1 MKNTGLIDLHDI
13 DVLVNRYKA
22 GERNLTVIP
31 SFKENKPSV
40 SLSSSD
46 TLIKSNDE
54 ENNALP
60 ENNQNLNPEITPE
73 NNHQNLSQHNH
84 LETSTNYQNLSQ
96 DNSQNLNVNFIDESQ
111 NIVIDK
117 EIPLN
122 KSEKINENN
131 IEQKSPKIT
140 FDLARIILELHL
152 EEIAENLV
160 NPSDKALN
168 PDLKPNFKMFKKE

>member
-54 ENNALP
+54 ENNVLS

-84 LETSTNYQNLSQ
+84 LETSTNYQNFSQ
-96 DNSQNLNVNFIDESQ
+96 DNDTQNLNVNFIDESQ
-111 NIVIDK
+111 NIVLDK

-122 KSEKINENN
+122 KSEKINENQ
-131 IEQKSPKIT
+131 IEKYSEKIT

-160 NPSDKALN
+160 NPSNKALN
-168 PDLKPNFKMFKKE
+168 PALQPNFKMFKK